1 MNKKLHLTRHNIG
14 LITYFISQ
22 GPIKF
27 LTEWKKA
34 ADQMNKNVFHKTK
47 IKEAVREKEWI
58 ENLKITCK
66 RGNMSIKGNCMS
78 I

>member
-1 MNKKLHLTRHNIG
+1 MNKK
-14 LITYFISQ
+14 
-22 GPIKF
+22 
-27 LTEWKKA
+27 
-34 ADQMNKNVFHKTK
+34 VFHKTK
-47 IKEAVREKEWI
+47 IKEAFREMEWI